1 MRQHLRRAP
10 IVQSYLPGGANMHT
24 IYVMVFFGGGGRPA
38 RVCPPNGISIGST
51 VFAGHIGVLH
61 AVAVNSPTGQVADAK
76 RQHADLV
83 N

>member
-1 MRQHLRRAP
+1 
-10 IVQSYLPGGANMHT
+10 MHT
-24 IYVMVFFGGGGRPA
+24 IYVMVFWGGRPA

-61 AVAVNSPTGQVADAK
+61 AVAVNLPTGQVADAK

>member
-24 IYVMVFFGGGGRPA
+24 IYVMVFFWGGAA
-38 RVCPPNGISIGST
+38 RTSLSPNGVSIGST

>member
-24 IYVMVFFGGGGRPA
+24 IYVMVFLRGRPA

-61 AVAVNSPTGQVADAK
+61 AVAVNSPTGQIADAK